1 MMSYLYSGVPEL
13 SSPYLTAVKKPC
25 STQRMY
31 ASKRPK
37 GVTPRYAE
45 SSVIDDLAPK
55 TRRLT
60 GKQIRFVELLASG
73 VEQKLAAEQAGLKN
87 RSSQYRTLTNPLAIQ
102 YLSTIRAESRAIAA
116 YDVSIAMAEALA
128 DHKFAVEKGNA
139 MAAVKATELRAKL
152 SGLLID
158 RVEIATVDLTG
169 ALTRAEARIPQHID
183 VPPQTPVSTPH
194 AAPLA

>member
-1 MMSYLYSGVPEL
+1 
-13 SSPYLTAVKKPC
+13 
-25 STQRMY
+25 MY
-31 ASKRPK
+31 ATKRPK
-37 GVTPRYAE
+37 GVKARYAE
-45 SSVIDDLAPK
+45 PSVIDDLAPK

-60 GKQIRFVELLASG
+60 GKQIKFVELLASG
-73 VEQKLAAEQAGLKN
+73 VEQKIAAEQAGLRN

-116 YDVSIAMAEALA
+116 YDVAIAMQEALA

-158 RVEIATVDLTG
+158 RVEIATVDLRG
-169 ALTRAEARIPQHID
+169 ALSKAEARVLNITSSQVKPTTIPADQSTYYD
-183 VPPQTPVSTPH
+183 PPASTQTLEAPAQ
-194 AAPLA
+194 AAPEKQA